1 MTSLPI
7 QNEPCINALSPKP
20 GIVIWYSRIPDIID
34 KVLRKATYHNFRPMV
49 NEIFQ
54 NTDFIQPVLSE
65 TEIQTVNGFKALKKQ
80 IEWICGRY
88 LIKLMM
94 ARFFLKDAPLNQIT
108 LSYLGEGA
116 PFVSCLPRI
125 SISLSHSHDYTAAAC
140 GLDTSLPIGLDLEKI
155 APMPDPYFLKTAFT
169 QNELLILEKNALSV
183 FKHWTI
189 KEAYLKYIKKG
200 FNESLHKVEVIHDEI
215 FHHNIKAQVD
225 VFSHTLSSGYILSL
239 VSGRSVCPGSN
250 T

>member
-1 MTSLPI
+1 MRPLQI
-7 QNEPCINALSPKP
+7 QNAPCISTLSPKP
-20 GIVIWYSRIPDIID
+20 GIVIWYSRIPDIMDVI
-34 KVLRKATYHNFRPMV
+34 LRKATYHNFRPMV
-49 NEIFQ
+49 NEIFH

-65 TEIQTVNGFKALKKQ
+65 TEIQTVNSFKALKKQ

-88 LIKLMM
+88 LLKLMM
-94 ARFFLKDAPLNQIT
+94 ARFFLKDTPLNGIT
-108 LSYLGEGA
+108 LSYLDEGA
-116 PFVSCLPRI
+116 PFVSCRPRI
-125 SISLSHSHDYTAAAC
+125 PISLSHSHDYTAAAC
-140 GLDTSLPIGLDLEKI
+140 CLDSSLPIGLDLEKI

-169 QNELLILEKNALSV
+169 QNELLALEKNAPAV

-215 FHHNIKAQVD
+215 FHHHIKARVD

>member
-1 MTSLPI
+1 MRPLQI
-7 QNEPCINALSPKP
+7 QNEPCINTLSPKP
-20 GIVIWYSRIPDIID
+20 GIVIWYARIPDIMDVI
-34 KVLRKATYHNFRPMV
+34 LRKATYHNFRPMV

-65 TEIQTVNGFKALKKQ
+65 TEVQTVNSFKALKKQ

-88 LIKLMM
+88 LLKRMT
-94 ARFFLKDAPLNQIT
+94 AHFFLKDIPLDGIT
-108 LSYLGEGA
+108 LSYLDEGA

-125 SISLSHSHDYTAAAC
+125 PISLSHSHDYTAAAC
-140 GLDTSLPIGLDLEKI
+140 RFDTTHPIGLDLEKI
-155 APMPDPYFLKTAFT
+155 GPMPDAHFLNIAFT
-169 QNELLILEKNALSV
+169 QNELLILEKNAPAV

-215 FHHNIKAQVD
+215 FHHHIKAEVD
-225 VFSHTLSSGYILSL
+225 IFSHTLSSGYILSL
-239 VSGRSVCPGSN
+239 VSGRF
-250 T
+250 